1 MPNLGGWELIV
12 LLGVLV
18 LLFGA
23 TKLPGAAR
31 AIGQSMR
38 ILKAETKG
46 MRSEDEATPPA
57 PPQQAPQQV
66 LPPSSPT
73 ATPVQEPTAVH
84 ESTAVQKSQRH
95 NDTTR

>member
-57 PPQQAPQQV
+57 SPQQAPQQV
-66 LPPSSPT
+66 LPPSGPT
-73 ATPVQEPTAVH
+73 ATPVQEP
-84 ESTAVQKSQRH
+84 TAVQKSQRH

>member
-1 MPNLGGWELIV
+1 MPNLGGWELLI

-18 LLFGA
+18 LMFGS
-23 TKLPGAAR
+23 TKLPAAAR

-46 MRSEDEATPPA
+46 MRSDDEATPPA
-57 PPQQAPQQV
+57 PPQQHPQQAPQQM
-66 LPPSSPT
+66 LPPSGPT
-73 ATPVQEPTAVH
+73 ATPVQEPTAVQ
-84 ESTAVQKSQRH
+84 ESQRH

>member
-23 TKLPGAAR
+23 TKLPATAR

-46 MRSEDEATPPA
+46 MRSEDEAAPPTS
-57 PPQQAPQQV
+57 PQQYPQQAPQQV
-66 LPPSSPT
+66 LPPPGPT
-73 ATPVQEPTAVH
+73 ATPVQEPTAV
-84 ESTAVQKSQRH
+84 QKSQRH
-95 NDTTR
+95 DDTTR

>member
-1 MPNLGGWELIV
+1 MPNLGGWELLI

-18 LLFGA
+18 LMFGA
-23 TKLPGAAR
+23 TKLPAAAR

-46 MRSEDEATPPA
+46 MRSEDESPPPA
-57 PPQQAPQQV
+57 SPQQSPQQA
-66 LPPSSPT
+66 LPPSGV
-73 ATPVQEPTAVH
+73 AAKPVEEP
-84 ESTAVQKSQRH
+84 QRH

>member
-23 TKLPGAAR
+23 TKLPAAAR

-46 MRSEDEATPPA
+46 MRSEDEANPPA
-57 PPQQAPQQV
+57 SPQQV
-66 LPPSSPT
+66 LPPSGPT
-73 ATPVQEPTAVH
+73 ATPVGEPA
-84 ESTAVQKSQRH
+84 AVQKSQRH